1 VAIIIGD
8 ALKNNL
14 DGTIH
19 ADRIYGL
26 GDRDLLMGEAGND
39 YLKGGAGDDY
49 MYGGTGNDTYVV
61 DSLHDIVGEL
71 SNEGTDLVISSVN
84 FALDGLGHT
93 AIENLTLTGN
103 AIIGVGNE
111 LNNVIRGTNSHNALL
126 GFGGND
132 TLAGLG
138 GNDGID
144 GDDGNDFLNGGAGAD
159 TMRGG
164 KGNDSMVVDNNGD
177 VVVEAANQGTDR
189 VVSSIN
195 FSLSLAGRANIE
207 NLTLTGSAA
216 IIGSG
221 NALNNH
227 ISGNSIA
234 NVLLGVGG
242 NDAIAGGNGADNI
255 NGGAGNDAL
264 NGGTGKDALIGGT
277 GNDTINGG
285 PDADTIS
292 TGSGS
297 DRIVFNSGF
306 GAPNIDKIFDFS
318 PAADTILLETAI
330 FAGVGIGVLAA
341 GAFHIGPSAAD
352 ADDRIIY
359 NDQTGRLYFD
369 SDGVGGAG
377 QSMFCTLQTG
387 LALTN
392 ADFIGI

>member
-1 VAIIIGD
+1 M
-8 ALKNNL
+8 N
-14 DGTIH
+14 
-19 ADRIYGL
+19 
-26 GDRDLLMGEAGND
+26 
-39 YLKGGAGDDY
+39 
-49 MYGGTGNDTYVV
+49 
-61 DSLHDIVGEL
+61 
-71 SNEGTDLVISSVN
+71 
-84 FALDGLGHT
+84 
-93 AIENLTLTGN
+93 
-103 AIIGVGNE
+103 
-111 LNNVIRGTNSHNALL
+111 
-126 GFGGND
+126 
-132 TLAGLG
+132 
-138 GNDGID
+138 
-144 GDDGNDFLNGGAGAD
+144 GDDGNDFLNGGTGAD
-159 TMRGG
+159 NMVGG
-164 KGNDSMVVDNNGD
+164 KGNDTIVVDNNGD

-207 NLTLTGSAA
+207 NLTLSGSAA

-221 NALNNH
+221 NARDNH
-227 ISGNSIA
+227 IVGNGIA

-242 NDAIAGGNGADNI
+242 DDAISGGDGADNI

-264 NGGTGKDALIGGT
+264 SGGTGKDALVGGT

-285 PDADTIS
+285 PGADTIS

-297 DRIVFNSGF
+297 DQVVFNSGF
-306 GAPNIDKIFDFS
+306 GAPNIDKISDFS

-341 GAFHIGPSAAD
+341 GAFHIGPSAAE

-377 QSMFCTLQTG
+377 QSAFCILQAG

-392 ADFIGI
+392 TDFIGI